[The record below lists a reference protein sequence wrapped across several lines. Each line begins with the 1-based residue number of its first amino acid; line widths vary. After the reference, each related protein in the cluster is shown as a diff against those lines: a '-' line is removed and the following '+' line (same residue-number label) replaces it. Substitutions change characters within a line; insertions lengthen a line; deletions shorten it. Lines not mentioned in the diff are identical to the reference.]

1 MPDMSA
7 RSKLMEFPEMKEKY
21 DLEYPDYKPDPV
33 VLQQLKPLLENKE
46 IIIVMG
52 VWCSDSRLQVPHFY
66 KILDES
72 GVEEKTITLICVDE
86 MKKSANGLTENLSIE
101 KVPTFILTAHRKE
114 IGRITEWPEATLEID
129 MVEILKQ

>member
-1 MPDMSA
+1 MSA
-7 RSKLMEFPEMKEKY
+7 RGKLMEFPEMKEKY
-21 DLEYPDYKPDPV
+21 DLEYPDYKPDPI
-33 VLQQLKPLLENKE
+33 VLQKLKPLLKNKE

-52 VWCSDSRLQVPHFY
+52 LWCSDSRLQVPHFY

-72 GVEEKTITLICVDE
+72 GVAEETITLICVDE
-86 MKKSANGLTENLSIE
+86 MKKSVNGLTENLNIE
-101 KVPTFILTAHRKE
+101 KVPTFILTAHHQE